1 MKNICYELLFDVWG
15 EKGKHQLAG
24 LARDEGDLAL
34 VAPSLRCKESAAFRE
49 GAITGS

>member
-34 VAPSLRCKESAAFRE
+34 IAPSLRCEESATFRE
-49 GAITGS
+49 GAIIWS